1 MSYLGIFRLEF
12 SNTIVIFELSTL
24 GFVELQSLG
33 RKQKCPNLVPEMVCF
48 GVFGLE
54 FGNNIVRRE
63 ISTVEFVSLQNLMTK

>member
-12 SNTIVIFELSTL
+12 SNTIVIFELITL
-24 GFVELQSLG
+24 GFVELQSLR
-33 RKQKCPNLVPEMVCF
+33 RKQKWPNLVPEMVCF